1 MMAMSLAEALTI
13 LCGLAVIVSGCA
25 LGLWQILSAPDR
37 PNYPTSG
44 PIKRGL
50 MFLVMVGLLG
60 RGAEII
66 AGAQENVLATAWMVQ
81 SSLALAALFVV
92 FLIDHCQHWLPAKT
106 HARIR
111 QLVRVARCGPSQGL
125 KDARTSAMVNSTGEP
140 CPAADVVGPALATL
154 AMQGVS
160 VIGPNEKPQ
169 AIIDA
174 GG

>member
-1 MMAMSLAEALTI
+1 MTLPEAMTI
-13 LCGLAVIVSGCA
+13 LCGLALIVAGCA

-44 PIKRGL
+44 TIKRTL
-50 MFLVMVGLLG
+50 MFAVMVGLLG
-60 RGAEII
+60 LGAEVI
-66 AGAQENVLATAWMVQ
+66 AGAGENVLATPWMAVF
-81 SSLALAALFVV
+81 SWALAALFIV
-92 FLIDHCQHWLPAKT
+92 FLIDHVRHWLPAKT

-154 AMQGVS
+154 AMQGVP
-160 VIGPNEKPQ
+160 VIGPNEKPE
-169 AIIDA
+169 AILDA

>member
-1 MMAMSLAEALTI
+1 MTLPEAMTI
-13 LCGLAVIVSGCA
+13 LCGLAVIVAGCA

-66 AGAQENVLATAWMVQ
+66 AGAREDVLATVWMVQ

-92 FLIDHCQHWLPAKT
+92 FLVDHCRHWLPAKT

-111 QLVRVARCGPSQGL
+111 QLVRVARCGPSKGL
-125 KDARTSAMVNSTGEP
+125 KEARTSAMVNSTGAP

-154 AMQGVS
+154 AMQGVPL
-160 VIGPNEKPQ
+160 VGPDATPE
-169 AIIDA
+169 AVLDA
-174 GG
+174 GVRRP